1 MKSDP
6 EVCSQRTRRAFT
18 AVQREAILAEH
29 DACEN
34 AADRAAAIRK
44 HAIYSSHMENWRK
57 QLTNVDPPKKRGCR
71 ANPLTT
77 ELHNDE
83 ATPMNSVRRVSSVRL
98 CKKLAPGTF
107 NYHGLREL
115 RSRLNSVRRL
125 RALTW
130 ISASGGRSGAFVS
143 VPVDDPESIGR
154 LS

>member
-6 EVCSQRTRRAFT
+6 EARSQRIRRAFT
-18 AVQREAILAEH
+18 AVQREAILAEY

-34 AADRAAAIRK
+34 AADRAAVIRK
-44 HAIYSSHMENWRK
+44 HGIYSSHLANWRK
-57 QLTNVDPPKKRGCR
+57 QLANVDPPKERGRR

-98 CKKLAPGTF
+98 CKKLGPGTS
-107 NYHGLREL
+107 NSHGLREL
-115 RSRLNSVRRL
+115 RFRLNSVRRL